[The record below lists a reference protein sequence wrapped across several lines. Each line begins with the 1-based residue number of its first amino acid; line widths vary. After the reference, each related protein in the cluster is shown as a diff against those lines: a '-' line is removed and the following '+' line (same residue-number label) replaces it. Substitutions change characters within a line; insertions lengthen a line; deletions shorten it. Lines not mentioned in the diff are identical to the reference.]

1 MPVPGGTQNII
12 CGQAVTSRPGPGQL
26 PASKK
31 YIQGKR
37 LQIFCKQRVCCSANI
52 PEHEVGMTGEV

>member
-37 LQIFCKQRVCCSANI
+37 LQIFCKQRVFVVVPTSLSTKW
-52 PEHEVGMTGEV
+52 G